1 MFMITKGINMKLTKE
16 DAEILTELT
25 AKEIPD
31 VNWQNLFEEWLES
44 DYNEGDEIDEEIFSE
59 FLVNLDILKTL
70 YDNAR
75 MIGNYLTNKHV
86 KEIESNR

>member
-1 MFMITKGINMKLTKE
+1 MKLTNE

-25 AKEIPD
+25 AKEIPN
-31 VNWQNLFEEWLES
+31 VNWQNLFEEWIET

-75 MIGNYLTNKHV
+75 MIGNYLTAKRV
-86 KEIESNR
+86 KEIK